1 MGKKKTIE
9 ARFFSLENFKELGNT
24 LIFALII
31 AGIFR
36 SLLFEPFYIP
46 SGSMKSNLLEGDFI
60 LVSKYSYGYSKYSF
74 PFAMIPFKGRVME
87 KEPESG
93 DVIVFRLPS
102 DPKINYV
109 KRLIGVPGDKVQML
123 DGILHI
129 NGKAVNKKLVGNFVD
144 IDRFGQEQI
153 IPRYLEELE
162 NGKKYYMDIVLSKEK
177 ARSISA
183 SSSESNVSKYSAA
196 RDEQGRWG
204 SWFDAALS

>member
-162 NGKKYYMDIVLSKEK
+162 NGKKYYMDIF
-177 ARSISA
+177 R
-183 SSSESNVSKYSAA
+183 
-196 RDEQGRWG
+196 R
-204 SWFDAALS
+204 